1 MAKESQSVP
10 EKDPA
15 CGMDAGPERTAVAA
29 LACIRFGS
37 GPVPAAGNAGS
48 RHGLTR
54 RKAFRAVRK
63 LCSSSRATRRALFA
77 LDVERDQIQLG
88 WTPAG
93 RAHWR
98 RPSSTS
104 LEPHEVDVLSS
115 HRSLRRRFR
124 RSPWIGLCCAVLSFT
139 TVFALAGCTGTP
151 TPSERAARSDAAA
164 VSERYRPG
172 DVKPALPALTSAS
185 PLADYLRF
193 AMLNNPRVEAAYYD
207 WATAVERIAPARS
220 LPDPRLTFE
229 SDISDTVM
237 SLMPG
242 LMVDLPGPGKL
253 RAAGDVMAAESRGA
267 YFGFEREILRVALA
281 VKTAYYRLHFLEET
295 IRVERETLG
304 LLGDLEQLAQQQNA
318 AGRVTL
324 QDVLRA
330 QIARD
335 QLETQ
340 VTNLEDSR
348 SALVAE
354 LKSALGLGPG
364 DGDPPVPATFEPSV
378 GDPRP
383 DELLATA
390 MTRNPNLRAM
400 EEDVI
405 RAEASLGLARKS
417 GVPDFSLG
425 LEVDVKASPTMF
437 RPSAGMTL
445 PIWRDKIAAE
455 IAGAQASKR
464 AAEARLTAEQV
475 EIAAELAS
483 MLFMFREAVR
493 NDALLQDK
501 LLTKSKQSLDAAR
514 AGYVN
519 GRAGFLDLID
529 AQRTLLEFELMGI
542 EARTQREL
550 ALAALSLA
558 IAGVPPAG
566 APTLEAGPS
575 RPAPER
581 SHSSVPEGDRP

>member
-1 MAKESQSVP
+1 VLIAST
-10 EKDPA
+10 A
-15 CGMDAGPERTAVAA
+15 C
-29 LACIRFGS
+29 
-37 GPVPAAGNAGS
+37 AGS
-48 RHGLTR
+48 
-54 RKAFRAVRK
+54 
-63 LCSSSRATRRALFA
+63 
-77 LDVERDQIQLG
+77 
-88 WTPAG
+88 
-93 RAHWR
+93 
-98 RPSSTS
+98 
-104 LEPHEVDVLSS
+104 
-115 HRSLRRRFR
+115 
-124 RSPWIGLCCAVLSFT
+124 
-139 TVFALAGCTGTP
+139 P
-151 TPSERAARSDAAA
+151 TASERAARSDVAAI
-164 VSERYRPG
+164 SRRYRPG
-172 DVKPALPALTSAS
+172 DARPVLPALTAAS

-193 AMLNNPRVEAAYYD
+193 AMLNSPGVEAAYYD
-207 WATAVERIAPARS
+207 WAAAVEGITLARS
-220 LPDPRLTFE
+220 RPDPRLTFE
-229 SDISDTVM
+229 SDITDTVL

-253 RAAGDVMAAESRGA
+253 RAAGDVMAAESRVA
-267 YFGFEREILRVALA
+267 YFGFEREVLRTALA

-295 IRVERETLG
+295 IRVERETLR

-335 QLETQ
+335 QVETQ
-340 VTNLEDSR
+340 ITNLEDSR
-348 SALVAE
+348 SALAAE

-364 DGDPPVPATFEPSV
+364 DTTPPIPATFEPSM

-390 MTRNPNLRAM
+390 LTRNADLRAM
-400 EEDVI
+400 EEDVL

-425 LEVDVKASPTMF
+425 LEVDFKGDPTLF

-475 EIAAELAS
+475 QIAAELAS
-483 MLFMFREAVR
+483 MLFMYREAVR
-493 NDALLQDK
+493 NEALLADK
-501 LLTKSKQSLDAAR
+501 LVPKARQSLDAAR

-519 GRAGFLDLID
+519 GRAGFLDVID
-529 AQRTLLEFELMGI
+529 AQRTLLEFELTGI

-550 ALAALSLA
+550 ALASLSLA

-566 APTLEAGPS
+566 APTLEGGPS
-575 RPAPER
+575 RPTNEPAPTSAPEKD
-581 SHSSVPEGDRP
+581 HP